1 MKNRL
6 ENSLSLSNILVA
18 LKRVQKKKNQTSL
31 VVEIASCK
39 TFHHIFSIICFL
51 ECFLLYPVGFF
62 LFIILKKIKQ

>member
-18 LKRVQKKKNQTSL
+18 LKRVQKKNQTSL
-31 VVEIASCK
+31 IVEIASHN

-51 ECFLLYPVGFF
+51 ECFLLYPVW
-62 LFIILKKIKQ
+62 ILSFYYS